1 MQKLTLPKPK
11 DASITGDPPRSMR
24 GGHHGLNQTAVTSRA
39 HRASTAFGTDYMGIF
54 SPAGTNEAFSMPQ
67 GSDTFG
73 AGPTF
78 GSSAPSTTSDPP
90 PSPTTERTRVH
101 SDNDRPTGRDS
112 IFGHRNETLMRLS
125 VQRAREAEAS
135 SPGKKEVTRPSTH
148 QSHEPVP
155 VSPKMYP
162 EAQPLH
168 DLDTAQRLSPPRRR
182 TPEPDAPNT
191 NRTVDGR
198 RVTLQTFGRQQ
209 VRPDSVM
216 NAFSP
221 VKVRKARMYN
231 EASESNS
238 EAPADYRRT
247 NDRPDLDIMR
257 RRMTAHHTNPR
268 SLLREARRIQ
278 SNLEDLVIK
287 DTTNTNTDVNHQT
300 NGGTGKTPMADRI
313 QDIRIRLQKH
323 ASAPD
328 LQSTQKSPDHKNS
341 HRLTGK
347 ENSPRN
353 RVSPGKTDTLVPAP
367 AATGTTSPSNQ
378 SVRTAATRLTTATT
392 RQRAPSSHS
401 DVKPVAPPTTTT
413 VQREQG
419 SAEQPGSNFQYQL
432 LRQVMQSCL
441 EEFRQQV
448 RVDMQNMHLEL
459 LRQFWI
465 QQNDIKELFQKYSP
479 SAALMAEVRRLQEEN
494 ARLRVNY

>member
-1 MQKLTLPKPK
+1 
-11 DASITGDPPRSMR
+11 MR
-24 GGHHGLNQTAVTSRA
+24 GGQHGLNQTAMASRP

-67 GSDTFG
+67 ASDAFG

-90 PSPTTERTRVH
+90 PSPTTERTRAQA
-101 SDNDRPTGRDS
+101 DNDRPTGRDS

-135 SPGKKEVTRPSTH
+135 SPGQTEVARPSAH
-148 QSHEPVP
+148 RSQEAVSVSH
-155 VSPKMYP
+155 P
-162 EAQPLH
+162 EVQPLH
-168 DLDTAQRLSPPRRR
+168 DADTAQRVSPPRRR
-182 TPEPDAPNT
+182 SIPRRDAPNT
-191 NRTVDGR
+191 NRTVDDR
-198 RVTLQTFGRQQ
+198 RATLQSFGQRQ
-209 VRPDSVM
+209 VRVDSVM
-216 NAFSP
+216 TAFSP
-221 VKVRKARMYN
+221 VKVREARIYN
-231 EASESNS
+231 EALESNS
-238 EAPADYRRT
+238 EAPTDYHRT
-247 NDRPDLDIMR
+247 NDRPDLDATMLT

-300 NGGTGKTPMADRI
+300 HRGTGKTPMADRI
-313 QDIRIRLQKH
+313 QDIRVRLQKH

-328 LQSTQKSPDHKNS
+328 LQSTQKSPDHRNP
-341 HRLTGK
+341 HPLTGK
-347 ENSPRN
+347 ENLPRN
-353 RVSPGKTDTLVPAP
+353 RVSPGKTETSVPAP

-378 SVRTAATRLTTATT
+378 SVRTVATRLTAATT
-392 RQRAPSSHS
+392 RQRAAKVQHHRAPSSHS
-401 DVKPVAPPTTTT
+401 DVKPVAPPTTTN

-465 QQNDIKELFQKYSP
+465 QQNDIKELFQQYSP